1 MGAAQPNRQIAEKS
15 FGQPNFRPES
25 LPGLT
30 ATLEAFAEYLAE
42 EGGKLLG
49 GPFTCAVEGIDQA
62 RLFEALEASQ
72 GLPMAILFSPEL
84 NAQAFLI
91 FDAQFGW
98 ALIDSVFS
106 RASMSETDERRRRP
120 TPRATRVGERF
131 IREVA
136 EMAATSLTRAFSL
149 ITTANFEVQRMET
162 TSEAPP
168 SKRHDAPMLT
178 AGLAVKAFAGE
189 GRVVLIFPQATIG
202 RLRHD
207 LSVPRKAEME
217 MEDPGWNRDLSNALS
232 SAPIEI
238 TAVMEELQMTL
249 EEVSKFSI
257 GTVIALHGS
266 GMGRVRLMS
275 NGQELFWCRMAH
287 SSDRYELE
295 IE

>member
-1 MGAAQPNRQIAEKS
+1 MGAAWPNRQIAEKS
-15 FGQPNFRPES
+15 FGQSNLRSES
-25 LPGLT
+25 LPGLA
-30 ATLEAFAEYLAE
+30 ATLEAFADFLTKEAGE
-42 EGGKLLG
+42 LLG
-49 GPFTCAVEGIDQA
+49 GPFTCAVEGIDHA

-72 GLPMAILFSPEL
+72 GLPMAVLFSPEL

-106 RASMSETDERRRRP
+106 RASMSATDESRRRLS
-120 TPRATRVGERF
+120 PRATRVGERF
-131 IREVA
+131 VREVA

-189 GRVVLIFPQATIG
+189 GRVVLLFPQAAIG

-207 LSVPRKAEME
+207 LSVPPKAELE
-217 MEDPGWNRDLSNALS
+217 MEDPGWSRDLNNTLS

-238 TAVMEELQMTL
+238 TAVMEELQVTL

-257 GTVIALHGS
+257 GTVIALHGF
-266 GMGRVRLMS
+266 GMGRVRLVS
-275 NGQELFWCRMAH
+275 NGQELFLCRMTH
-287 SSDRYELE
+287 SSDRYELQ